1 MLDKN
6 LLGNKLVHDLAY
18 EVAPM
23 NHIGLH
29 EAKTRLSEIIAQV
42 CEGNEYT
49 ITRRGIPVA
58 RLIPAEKPSREAAR
72 QALERA
78 RKLRETLSLDG
89 LKIKDLIEEGR
100 R

>member
-1 MLDKN
+1 M
-6 LLGNKLVHDLAY
+6 
-18 EVAPM
+18 EQ
-23 NHIGLH
+23 IGLH
-29 EAKTRLSEIIAQV
+29 EAKTHLSEIIAKV
-42 CEGNEYT
+42 HEGHEYI

-58 RLIPAEKPSREAAR
+58 RLIPAEKPSRDAAR
-72 QALERA
+72 EAFHRA

>member
-1 MLDKN
+1 M
-6 LLGNKLVHDLAY
+6 
-18 EVAPM
+18 EQ
-23 NHIGLH
+23 IGLH
-29 EAKTRLSEIIAQV
+29 EAKTHLSEIIAKV
-42 CEGNEYT
+42 HEGHEYI

-58 RLIPAEKPSREAAR
+58 RLIPAEKPSRDAAR
-72 QALERA
+72 EALHRA